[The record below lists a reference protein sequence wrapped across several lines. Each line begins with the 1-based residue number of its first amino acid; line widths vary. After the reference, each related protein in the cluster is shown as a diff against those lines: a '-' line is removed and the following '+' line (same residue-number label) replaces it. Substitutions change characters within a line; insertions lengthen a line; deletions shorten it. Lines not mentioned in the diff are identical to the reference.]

1 MISWERVELRET
13 HIAAY
18 TSYRSF
24 ITYAELQDD
33 IESLVYYL
41 KTAYAGYD
49 EMKERG
55 FKAELVRAV
64 LKNYEGQ
71 KKIESRKVFFDLQNT
86 LRPYVKDMHFFVK
99 AWNDIS
105 MLTPKAVFYYAN
117 VFVKK
122 TEDGYKVCQSGVPSV
137 MIDSKFTGSEENL
150 FYYPVKGE
158 NVYRLGVIADKKTS
172 FHAFHFDGKSI
183 AVPVYD
189 DGAIES
195 LGNIKFREIE
205 TAEACC
211 SIPNIFFTR

>member
-1 MISWERVELRET
+1 
-13 HIAAY
+13 
-18 TSYRSF
+18 
-24 ITYAELQDD
+24 
-33 IESLVYYL
+33 
-41 KTAYAGYD
+41 
-49 EMKERG
+49 
-55 FKAELVRAV
+55 
-64 LKNYEGQ
+64 
-71 KKIESRKVFFDLQNT
+71 
-86 LRPYVKDMHFFVK
+86 
-99 AWNDIS
+99 

-117 VFVKK
+117 VFIKK

-137 MIDSKFTGSEENL
+137 MIDSKFTGNEENL

-158 NVYRLGVIADKKTS
+158 NVYRLGVITDKKTS
-172 FHAFHFDGKSI
+172 FHAFDFDGKSI